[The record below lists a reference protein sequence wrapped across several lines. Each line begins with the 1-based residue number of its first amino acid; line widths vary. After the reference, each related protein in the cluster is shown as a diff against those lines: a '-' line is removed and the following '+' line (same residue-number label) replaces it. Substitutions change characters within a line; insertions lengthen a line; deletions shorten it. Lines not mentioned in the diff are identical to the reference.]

1 MVKEAQGF
9 CSMANFLGM
18 YIKDL
23 AKMLA
28 PIYDLTCKGV
38 KFEWMEECQES
49 FEAVKKAMSK
59 APVLVLPNQTGLFQL
74 QSDTSKTR
82 CRGVLFQVQD
92 GEPRLL
98 GYYSRKLPPVCACY
112 GITKLEMTGMT
123 AVITAFH
130 HLLSHI
136 HFEVHMDHSA
146 IMYIMKAK
154 DEPCTDRI
162 MRLLE
167 ILQKYSFVVKYQKG

>member
-1 MVKEAQGF
+1 
-9 CSMANFLGM
+9 MANFLGM

-28 PIYDLTCKGV
+28 LIYDLTHKGM
-38 KFEWMEECQES
+38 KFEWMEECQKS
-49 FEAVKKAMSK
+49 FEAVKQAMSEV
-59 APVLVLPNQTGLFQL
+59 PVLVLPNWTGLFQL
-74 QSDTSKTR
+74 QSDTSKTG
-82 CRGVLFQVQD
+82 CGGALFQVQD

-112 GITKLEMTGMT
+112 GITELEMTGMT
-123 AVITAFH
+123 AVITAFR
-130 HLLSHI
+130 HLLSHMY
-136 HFEVHMDHSA
+136 FEVYVDHSA

-162 MRLLE
+162 ARLLE
-167 ILQKYSFVVKYQKG
+167 ILQKYSFVVKYQRG